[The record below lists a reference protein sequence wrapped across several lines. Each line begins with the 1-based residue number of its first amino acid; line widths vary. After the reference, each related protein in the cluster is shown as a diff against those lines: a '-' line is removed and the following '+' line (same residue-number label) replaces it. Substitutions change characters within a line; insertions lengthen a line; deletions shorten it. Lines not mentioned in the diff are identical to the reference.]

1 MCIRDRK
8 YLGYPYVWGGS
19 SPATSF
25 DCSGFVS
32 WVINHSGW
40 NVGRL
45 GAQGL
50 YNICLLYTSE
60 RSVIIR
66 KYSVI
71 YADPPWRYAQKGL
84 QGAAEKHYPTMGIDE
99 LCTLPV
105 ADLAAPDSVLFLWAT
120 FPQLPEALRLIKAWG
135 FTYKSVAF
143 VWLKKNRKSEGW
155 FYGLGFW
162 TRGNAEVCLLAT
174 RGHPKRQAANV
185 HQFII
190 SPIQEHSR
198 KPEEARE
205 KIVALM
211 GDVPR
216 VELFA
221 RQSPPGWDVWGN
233 EVESTLPDFWTKCP
247 EAVSYTH
254 LKFENNVILTKTE
267 FLTMNTRPKIPANAR
282 NLNACIIGSS
292 GSGKTRF
299 WLTPQLLQAHSSYV
313 CVDPKGGVLSQVGA
327 FLQRRGYKVKV
338 FNSIDFSKSMHYN
351 PLSYIHNEADILKFV
366 DTLIAN
372 TKGEGKEGDPFWTKA
387 ETLLYCALIA
397 YIIFEAPAEDRNINT
412 LVDMISGMDV
422 KEDDESYMN
431 AVDYMFKG
439 LEKRKPDCF
448 AVKQYKKYKLASG
461 KTAKS
466 ILISCGSRLAPFDI
480 PQLREIM
487 SYDELELDRIGDRK
501 TAVFFTISD
510 TTPTYNFIVAL
521 AFSQMF
527 NLLCERADN
536 VHGGRL
542 PHHVRV
548 LWDEAANTGQV
559 PSLEKLVAVIRS
571 REVSLC
577 LFYQQYAQC
586 KAIYKDNAETILG
599 NMDSV
604 IFLGGRESSTI
615 KEISEN
621 WLGKATISMQTEG
634 RSRGQSESYN
644 PVSYTHLDVYKRQRI
659 INPEIKNDRKVLKG
673 VLLWAYLT
681 N

>member
-1 MCIRDRK
+1 MR
-8 YLGYPYVWGGS
+8 
-19 SPATSF
+19 T
-25 DCSGFVS
+25 
-32 WVINHSGW
+32 
-40 NVGRL
+40 
-45 GAQGL
+45 
-50 YNICLLYTSE
+50 
-60 RSVIIR
+60 
-66 KYSVI
+66 
-71 YADPPWRYAQKGL
+71 
-84 QGAAEKHYPTMGIDE
+84 
-99 LCTLPV
+99 
-105 ADLAAPDSVLFLWAT
+105 DSVKKYVIPNIPYLFILWACLKLGT
-120 FPQLPEALRLIKAWG
+120 AYRLAPGADFAHK
-135 FTYKSVAF
+135 
-143 VWLKKNRKSEGW
+143 LM
-155 FYGLGFW
+155 GLGQSIGPAFADFAPGLHPLDW
-162 TRGNAEVCLLAT
+162 LIGIIGAVGFRLLIYFKSKNAKKFRRDEEYGSARWGT
-174 RGHPKRQAANV
+174 EKDIKP
-185 HQFII
+185 FID
-190 SPIQEHSR
+190 P
-198 KPEEARE
+198 
-205 KIVALM
+205 
-211 GDVPR
+211 
-216 VELFA
+216 
-221 RQSPPGWDVWGN
+221 
-233 EVESTLPDFWTKCP
+233 
-247 EAVSYTH
+247 
-254 LKFENNVILTKTE
+254 KFENNVILTKTE
-267 FLTMNTRPKIPANAR
+267 FLTMNTRPKNPANAR

-299 WLTPQLLQAHSSYV
+299 WLTPQILQASADKNGGCSYV

-644 PVSYTHLDVYKRQRI
+644 QNTQRLGRELMTPSELATMPGDKCILQLRGLPPFFSSKYDLKQHPNYKYTAEADKKKNAFDLDKLIKRRRRPGLNEACEVYEVDVSEAGPVSEDEDILNYDDVDD
-659 INPEIKNDRKVLKG
+659 PD
-673 VLLWAYLT
+673 AYV
-681 N
+681 

>member
-1 MCIRDRK
+1 MR
-8 YLGYPYVWGGS
+8 
-19 SPATSF
+19 T
-25 DCSGFVS
+25 
-32 WVINHSGW
+32 
-40 NVGRL
+40 
-45 GAQGL
+45 
-50 YNICLLYTSE
+50 
-60 RSVIIR
+60 
-66 KYSVI
+66 
-71 YADPPWRYAQKGL
+71 
-84 QGAAEKHYPTMGIDE
+84 
-99 LCTLPV
+99 
-105 ADLAAPDSVLFLWAT
+105 DSVKKYVIPNIPYLFILWACLKLGT
-120 FPQLPEALRLIKAWG
+120 AYRLAPGADFAHK
-135 FTYKSVAF
+135 
-143 VWLKKNRKSEGW
+143 LM
-155 FYGLGFW
+155 GLGQSIGPAFADFAPGLNPFDW
-162 TRGNAEVCLLAT
+162 LIGIVGAVGFRLLIYMKSKNAKKF
-174 RGHPKRQAANV
+174 RRD
-185 HQFII
+185 
-190 SPIQEHSR
+190 
-198 KPEEARE
+198 EEYGSARWGTE
-205 KIVALM
+205 KDIRPFV
-211 GDVPR
+211 DP
-216 VELFA
+216 
-221 RQSPPGWDVWGN
+221 
-233 EVESTLPDFWTKCP
+233 
-247 EAVSYTH
+247 
-254 LKFENNVILTKTE
+254 KFENNVILTKTE

-313 CVDPKGGVLSQVGA
+313 CVDPKGGVLSQVGT

-621 WLGKATISMQTEG
+621 WLGRATISMQTEG

-644 PVSYTHLDVYKRQRI
+644 QNTQRLGRELMTPSELATMPGDKCILQLRGLPPFFSSKYDLKQHPNYKYTAEADKKKNAFDLDKLINRRRRPELNEACEVYEVDVSEAGPVSEDEDILNYDDVDD
-659 INPEIKNDRKVLKG
+659 PD
-673 VLLWAYLT
+673 AYV
-681 N
+681 

>member
-1 MCIRDRK
+1 MRTDSFKK
-8 YLGYPYVWGGS
+8 YVIPNIPYLFILW
-19 SPATSF
+19 A
-25 DCSGFVS
+25 CLK
-32 WVINHSGW
+32 
-40 NVGRL
+40 L
-45 GAQGL
+45 GAAYRLAPG
-50 YNICLLYTSE
+50 
-60 RSVIIR
+60 
-66 KYSVI
+66 
-71 YADPPWRYAQKGL
+71 ADFAHKL
-84 QGAAEKHYPTMGIDE
+84 M
-99 LCTLPV
+99 
-105 ADLAAPDSVLFLWAT
+105 
-120 FPQLPEALRLIKAWG
+120 
-135 FTYKSVAF
+135 
-143 VWLKKNRKSEGW
+143 
-155 FYGLGFW
+155 GLGQSIGLAFADFAPGLNPFDW
-162 TRGNAEVCLLAT
+162 LIGIVGAVGFRLLIYMKSKNAKKFRRDEEYGSARWGT
-174 RGHPKRQAANV
+174 EKD
-185 HQFII
+185 I
-190 SPIQEHSR
+190 
-198 KPEEARE
+198 KPF
-205 KIVALM
+205 V
-211 GDVPR
+211 DP
-216 VELFA
+216 
-221 RQSPPGWDVWGN
+221 
-233 EVESTLPDFWTKCP
+233 
-247 EAVSYTH
+247 
-254 LKFENNVILTKTE
+254 KFENNVILTKTE
-267 FLTMNTRPKIPANAR
+267 FLTMNTRPQNPANAR

-313 CVDPKGGVLSQVGA
+313 CVDPKGGVLSQVGT

-644 PVSYTHLDVYKRQRI
+644 QNTQRLGRELMTPSELATMPGDKCILQLRGLPPFFSSKYDLKQHPNYKYTAEADKKKNAFDLDKLINRRRRPGLNEACEVYEVDVSEAGPVSEDEDILNYDDVDD
-659 INPEIKNDRKVLKG
+659 PDAFV
-673 VLLWAYLT
+673 
-681 N
+681 

>member
-1 MCIRDRK
+1 MR
-8 YLGYPYVWGGS
+8 
-19 SPATSF
+19 T
-25 DCSGFVS
+25 
-32 WVINHSGW
+32 
-40 NVGRL
+40 
-45 GAQGL
+45 
-50 YNICLLYTSE
+50 
-60 RSVIIR
+60 
-66 KYSVI
+66 
-71 YADPPWRYAQKGL
+71 
-84 QGAAEKHYPTMGIDE
+84 
-99 LCTLPV
+99 
-105 ADLAAPDSVLFLWAT
+105 DSVKKYVIPNIPYLFILWACLKLGT
-120 FPQLPEALRLIKAWG
+120 AYRLAPGADFAHK
-135 FTYKSVAF
+135 
-143 VWLKKNRKSEGW
+143 LM
-155 FYGLGFW
+155 GLGQSIGPAFADFAPGLAPFDW
-162 TRGNAEVCLLAT
+162 LIGIVGAVGFRLLIYMKSKNAKKFRRDEEYGSARWGT
-174 RGHPKRQAANV
+174 EKD
-185 HQFII
+185 I
-190 SPIQEHSR
+190 
-198 KPEEARE
+198 KPF
-205 KIVALM
+205 V
-211 GDVPR
+211 DP
-216 VELFA
+216 
-221 RQSPPGWDVWGN
+221 
-233 EVESTLPDFWTKCP
+233 
-247 EAVSYTH
+247 
-254 LKFENNVILTKTE
+254 KFENNVILTKTE
-267 FLTMNTRPKIPANAR
+267 FLTMNTRPKNPANAR

-327 FLQRRGYKVKV
+327 FLQRQGYQVKV

-644 PVSYTHLDVYKRQRI
+644 QNTQRLGRELMTPSELATMPGDKCILQLRGLPPFFSSKYDLKQHPNYKYTAEADKKKNAFDLDKLINRRRRPGLNEACEVYEVDVSEAGPVSEDEDILNYDDVDD
-659 INPEIKNDRKVLKG
+659 PD
-673 VLLWAYLT
+673 AYV
-681 N
+681 

>member
-1 MCIRDRK
+1 MR
-8 YLGYPYVWGGS
+8 
-19 SPATSF
+19 T
-25 DCSGFVS
+25 
-32 WVINHSGW
+32 
-40 NVGRL
+40 
-45 GAQGL
+45 
-50 YNICLLYTSE
+50 
-60 RSVIIR
+60 
-66 KYSVI
+66 
-71 YADPPWRYAQKGL
+71 
-84 QGAAEKHYPTMGIDE
+84 
-99 LCTLPV
+99 
-105 ADLAAPDSVLFLWAT
+105 DSVKKYVIPNIPYLFILWACLKLGT
-120 FPQLPEALRLIKAWG
+120 AYRLASGADFAHK
-135 FTYKSVAF
+135 
-143 VWLKKNRKSEGW
+143 LM
-155 FYGLGFW
+155 GLGQSIGPAFADFAPGLHPLDW
-162 TRGNAEVCLLAT
+162 LIGIIGAVGFRLLIYFKSKNAKKFRRDEEYGSARWGT
-174 RGHPKRQAANV
+174 EKDIKP
-185 HQFII
+185 FID
-190 SPIQEHSR
+190 P
-198 KPEEARE
+198 
-205 KIVALM
+205 
-211 GDVPR
+211 
-216 VELFA
+216 
-221 RQSPPGWDVWGN
+221 
-233 EVESTLPDFWTKCP
+233 
-247 EAVSYTH
+247 
-254 LKFENNVILTKTE
+254 KFENNVILTKTE
-267 FLTMNTRPKIPANAR
+267 FLTMNTRPKNPANAR

-644 PVSYTHLDVYKRQRI
+644 QNTQRLGRELMTPSELATMPGDKCILQLRGLPPFFSSKYDLKQHPNYKYTAEADKKKNAFDLDKLINRRRRPGLSEACEVYEVDVSEAGPVSEDEDILNYDDVDD
-659 INPEIKNDRKVLKG
+659 PD
-673 VLLWAYLT
+673 AYV
-681 N
+681 